1 MVQKFNRYFFFP
13 MLGIG
18 LLVLI
23 GYVGFDP
30 ARTRLRAWRST
41 SVVADAEAALQAS
54 NYMEAHRKVQLGLQ
68 LAPRS
73 LPVHSVAA
81 RLYTAVGQPDALAH
95 WQVVVS
101 MPGAGIKDRYAYID
115 AAIRF
120 QRQDLASEELA
131 LLAPTES
138 RSVEYLRRMVRLRV
152 SGEDFANAVGLARE
166 AQSMDPKDNELE
178 YLLGASLLRS
188 GNRDW
193 ASEGRRLLMSIALSS
208 GPRQPLAASTLLA
221 HGSLS
226 AVEGRQIA
234 RSLERR
240 SDLAFSDRLMVSGF
254 RLTADSDSRETA
266 VAAVA
271 EDIAPS
277 TDPERIEYVNW
288 CLGVAAPR
296 AARKF
301 VESLQT
307 TNSALISLRLEA
319 IARMEDWTALDSA
332 LESQGKELDPILVTG
347 LKAWRQARLGESDKA
362 GETFRLGISMATELK
377 GQVTVERLIW
387 LASTAERAGLP
398 LVAIQAW
405 EPLLANRNTTAQAGR
420 IILEHSARVNRLEP
434 ARRAMRELI
443 RYAPG
448 DVAVQQTFAHS
459 MLVLNRDGEEAA
471 KVAFSLHK
479 SDPDQPFWRI
489 LAAFAHFRQGQASVG
504 LDVLEEKGIDLESL
518 DPRLQVMVALVR
530 NAAGQRE
537 SARALA
543 RTIAVEGLREEERVL
558 LATVQ

>member
-18 LLVLI
+18 LVSLV
-23 GYVGFDP
+23 GYVGFNP

-41 SVVADAEAALQAS
+41 QVVADAETALQAN

-81 RLYTAVGQPDALAH
+81 RLYTTLGQPDALAH

-101 MPGAGIKDRYAYID
+101 MPGAGLKDRYAYID

-120 QRQDLASEELA
+120 LRQDLALEELA

-138 RSVEYLRRMVRLRV
+138 RSVEYLRRMVRLQV
-152 SGEDFANAVGLARE
+152 SGGDFMTAVGLARE
-166 AQSMDPKDNELE
+166 AQSLDPKDNELE
-178 YLLGASLLRS
+178 FLLGVALLRS
-188 GNRDW
+188 GNPEW
-193 ASEGRRLLMSIALSS
+193 TAEGRRLLLSIALSS
-208 GPRQPLAASTLLA
+208 GTRQPLAASTLLSY
-221 HGSLS
+221 GSLT

-240 SDLAFSDRLMVSGF
+240 SDLSFSDRLMVSGF
-254 RLTADSDSRETA
+254 RLTADSETRETA

-271 EDIAPS
+271 EDVAPS
-277 TDPERIEYVNW
+277 TDAERIEYVNW

-307 TNSALISLRLEA
+307 TNSSLMALRLEA
-319 IARMEDWTALDSA
+319 VARMEDWTAFDQTLQIDT
-332 LESQGKELDPILVTG
+332 KNLDPILMTG
-347 LKAWRQARLGESDKA
+347 LKAWRQSRFGEADKSA
-362 GETFRLGISMATELK
+362 ETFRLAISMATELK
-377 GQVTVERLIW
+377 GQVSAERLIW
-387 LASTAERAGLP
+387 LASTADRASQP

-405 EPLLANRNTTAQAGR
+405 EPLLLNRNMTAQAGR
-420 IILEHSARVNRLEP
+420 MILENSAKANRLEP
-434 ARRAMRELI
+434 AHRALRELL

-448 DVAVQQTFAHS
+448 DMAVQQTYAQS
-459 MLVLNRDGEEAA
+459 MLVLNRDLEEAA

-479 SDPDQPFWRI
+479 SAPDQVVWRI
-489 LAAFAHFRQGQASVG
+489 LAAFAHFRKGQPAEG
-504 LDVLEEKGIDLESL
+504 LDLLEMEGIDLETL
-518 DPRLQVMVALVR
+518 DPRLQVMVALIR

-543 RTIAVEGLREEERVL
+543 RIIPPERLREEERAL
-558 LATVQ
+558 LVTIQ

>member
-41 SVVADAEAALQAS
+41 SVVADAEAALQAT
-54 NYMEAHRKVQLGLQ
+54 NYMESHRKVQLGLQ

-101 MPGAGIKDRYAYID
+101 MPGAGLKDRYAYID
-115 AAIRF
+115 AATRF
-120 QRQDLASEELA
+120 QRQDFASEELA

-152 SGEDFANAVGLARE
+152 NNEDFVNAVGLARE

-178 YLLGASLLRS
+178 YLLGVSLLRS
-188 GNRDW
+188 GNPDW
-193 ASEGRRLLMSIALSS
+193 ASGGRRLLMSIALSS
-208 GPRQPLAASTLLA
+208 GPRQPSAASALLA

-240 SDLAFSDRLMVSGF
+240 SDLSFWDRLMVSGF
-254 RLTADSDSRETA
+254 RLTADSESRENA

-277 TDPERIEYVNW
+277 TDAERIEYVNW

-319 IARMEDWTALDSA
+319 IARMEDWTALDQT
-332 LESQGKELDPILVTG
+332 LESEGKALDPILVTG

-362 GETFRLGISMATELK
+362 GETFRLGISMATDLK

-405 EPLLANRNTTAQAGR
+405 EPLLVDRKTTAQAGR

-434 ARRAMRELI
+434 AHRALRELI

-448 DVAVQQTFAHS
+448 DLAVQQTSAHS
-459 MLVLNRDGEEAA
+459 MLVLNRDLEEAA

-479 SDPDQPFWRI
+479 SDPDQTYWRI
-489 LAAFAHFRQGQASVG
+489 LAAFAHFRQGQPSVG
-504 LDVLEEKGIDLESL
+504 LDLLEEKGIDLESL
-518 DPRLQVMVALVR
+518 DSRFQVIVALVR

-543 RTIAVEGLREEERVL
+543 RTIAVEGLREEERAL